1 MTPQQIALVQQS
13 FSKVAPISEAAA
25 VLFYDRLF
33 DVAPSVRA
41 MFPEDMTEQRK
52 KLMGMLAAVVSG
64 LSNLETILPAASA
77 LAKRHVAYGAKA
89 EHYPVVGA
97 TLLWTLEKGLGEAW
111 TPELATAWT
120 DAYGVLSGYMISKPT
135 ARRRRPPNRRCL
147 VSEPLVIVGNGMAAA
162 RLVDELA
169 KTALGRYAVAVIG
182 EEPRLAYNRVL
193 LSSVLAGETGSHE
206 IELRPADWWRHRGV
220 TVRYGYRVTEIDTGR
235 RELKIAG
242 EESMEY
248 SKLVLATGST
258 PLRLNVPG
266 ADLAGVHT
274 FRDTRDVD
282 LLLTLAAAKKR
293 VVVVGGGLLGLEAA
307 YGLAKA
313 GAPVTLLHLMDRL
326 MERQL
331 DGPAA
336 DLLKT
341 LVERKGIRILL
352 NASTARIHGERHVEA
367 VELADGS
374 RIEADAVIFAAG
386 IRPNIALAKE
396 AGIAVNRG
404 IVVNDEMQ
412 TASPDIYALGEC
424 AEHRGTCYGLVEP
437 AYEQARVLARHL
449 GGRPAAYQGS
459 VVSTNL
465 KVSGVSVFSAG
476 DFMGGEGSESLV
488 LTDRRRGTYKKL
500 VIADGCL
507 TGAVLIGDTA
517 DALWYLEL
525 IRTREKIAGIRADM
539 MFGRALALPSKA
551 A

>member
-1 MTPQQIALVQQS
+1 M
-13 FSKVAPISEAAA
+13 
-25 VLFYDRLF
+25 
-33 DVAPSVRA
+33 
-41 MFPEDMTEQRK
+41 
-52 KLMGMLAAVVSG
+52 
-64 LSNLETILPAASA
+64 
-77 LAKRHVAYGAKA
+77 
-89 EHYPVVGA
+89 
-97 TLLWTLEKGLGEAW
+97 
-111 TPELATAWT
+111 
-120 DAYGVLSGYMISKPT
+120 
-135 ARRRRPPNRRCL
+135 
-147 VSEPLVIVGNGMAAA
+147 SEPLVIVGNGMAAA

-169 KTALGRYAVAVIG
+169 KTSLGRYAVAVIG

-235 RELKIAG
+235 RELKIEG
-242 EESMEY
+242 EESVEY

-266 ADLAGVHT
+266 ADLTGVHT

-331 DGPAA
+331 DLPAA

-352 NASTARIHGERHVEA
+352 NASTARIHGDGHVEA
-367 VELADGS
+367 VELADGT

-386 IRPNIALAKE
+386 IRPNVALAKE

-449 GGRPAAYQGS
+449 AGRPAAYQGS

-476 DFMGGEGSESLV
+476 DFMGGDGSESLV

-500 VIADGCL
+500 VIADGRL
-507 TGAVLIGDTA
+507 TGAVLIGDTV

-525 IRTREKIAGIRADM
+525 IRNRDKVAAIRTDM
-539 MFGRALALPSKA
+539 MFGRALARPSKA

>member
-1 MTPQQIALVQQS
+1 M
-13 FSKVAPISEAAA
+13 
-25 VLFYDRLF
+25 
-33 DVAPSVRA
+33 
-41 MFPEDMTEQRK
+41 
-52 KLMGMLAAVVSG
+52 
-64 LSNLETILPAASA
+64 
-77 LAKRHVAYGAKA
+77 
-89 EHYPVVGA
+89 
-97 TLLWTLEKGLGEAW
+97 
-111 TPELATAWT
+111 
-120 DAYGVLSGYMISKPT
+120 
-135 ARRRRPPNRRCL
+135 NRRCL

-169 KTALGRYAVAVIG
+169 KTSLGRYAVAVIG

-235 RELKIAG
+235 RELKIEG

-258 PLRLNVPG
+258 PLRLNVSG

-331 DGPAA
+331 DLPAA

-352 NASTARIHGERHVEA
+352 NASTARIHGEGHVEA

-386 IRPNIALAKE
+386 IRPNVALAKD

-412 TASPDIYALGEC
+412 TGSPDIYALGEC
-424 AEHRGTCYGLVEP
+424 AEHRGICYGLVEP

-449 GGRPAAYQGS
+449 AGRPASYQGS

-500 VIADGCL
+500 VIADGRL
-507 TGAVLIGDTA
+507 TGAVLIGDTI

-525 IRTREKIAGIRADM
+525 IRNREKVVAIRTDM
-539 MFGRALALPSKA
+539 MFGRALARPSKA

>member
-1 MTPQQIALVQQS
+1 M
-13 FSKVAPISEAAA
+13 
-25 VLFYDRLF
+25 
-33 DVAPSVRA
+33 
-41 MFPEDMTEQRK
+41 
-52 KLMGMLAAVVSG
+52 
-64 LSNLETILPAASA
+64 
-77 LAKRHVAYGAKA
+77 
-89 EHYPVVGA
+89 
-97 TLLWTLEKGLGEAW
+97 
-111 TPELATAWT
+111 
-120 DAYGVLSGYMISKPT
+120 
-135 ARRRRPPNRRCL
+135 NRRCV

-235 RELKIAG
+235 RELKIEG

-248 SKLVLATGST
+248 SKLVLAVGST

-282 LLLTLAAAKKR
+282 LLLTLAAARKR

-331 DGPAA
+331 DASAA

-352 NASTARIHGERHVEA
+352 NASTARIHGEGHVQA

-386 IRPNIALAKE
+386 IRPNIALAKD

-412 TASPDIYALGEC
+412 TVSPDIYALGEC

-449 GGRPAAYQGS
+449 AGRPAAYQGS

-488 LTDRRRGTYKKL
+488 LSDRRRGTYKKL
-500 VIADGCL
+500 VISDGRL
-507 TGAVLIGDTA
+507 TGAVLIGDTV

-525 IRTREKIAGIRADM
+525 IRNRDKVAAIRTDM
-539 MFGRALALPSKA
+539 MFGRALARPSKA

>member
-1 MTPQQIALVQQS
+1 M
-13 FSKVAPISEAAA
+13 
-25 VLFYDRLF
+25 
-33 DVAPSVRA
+33 
-41 MFPEDMTEQRK
+41 
-52 KLMGMLAAVVSG
+52 
-64 LSNLETILPAASA
+64 
-77 LAKRHVAYGAKA
+77 
-89 EHYPVVGA
+89 
-97 TLLWTLEKGLGEAW
+97 
-111 TPELATAWT
+111 
-120 DAYGVLSGYMISKPT
+120 
-135 ARRRRPPNRRCL
+135 
-147 VSEPLVIVGNGMAAA
+147 SEPLVIVGNGMAAA

-206 IELRPADWWRHRGV
+206 IELRPAGWWRDRGV
-220 TVRYGYRVTEIDTGR
+220 TVRYGYRVSEIDVGR

-282 LLLTLAAAKKR
+282 LLLTLAAARKR

-331 DGPAA
+331 DAPAA

-352 NASTARIHGERHVEA
+352 NAATARIHGDGHVQA

-374 RIEADAVIFAAG
+374 RIAADAVIFAAG
-386 IRPNIALAKE
+386 IKPNVALAKE

-404 IVVNDEMQ
+404 VVVNDVMQ
-412 TASPDIYALGEC
+412 TSASDIFALGEC

-449 GGRPAAYQGS
+449 AGRPAAYQGS

-488 LTDRRRGTYKKL
+488 LSDRRRGTYKKL
-500 VIADGCL
+500 VIADGRL
-507 TGAVLIGDTA
+507 TGAVLIGDTI

-525 IRTREKIAGIRADM
+525 IRNRDKVASIRTDM
-539 MFGRALALPSKA
+539 MFGRALAQPSKA

>member
-1 MTPQQIALVQQS
+1 M
-13 FSKVAPISEAAA
+13 
-25 VLFYDRLF
+25 
-33 DVAPSVRA
+33 
-41 MFPEDMTEQRK
+41 
-52 KLMGMLAAVVSG
+52 
-64 LSNLETILPAASA
+64 
-77 LAKRHVAYGAKA
+77 
-89 EHYPVVGA
+89 
-97 TLLWTLEKGLGEAW
+97 
-111 TPELATAWT
+111 
-120 DAYGVLSGYMISKPT
+120 
-135 ARRRRPPNRRCL
+135 
-147 VSEPLVIVGNGMAAA
+147 SEPLVIVGNGMAAA

-352 NASTARIHGERHVEA
+352 NASTARIHGERQVEA
-367 VELADGS
+367 IELADGS

-386 IRPNIALAKE
+386 IRPNIALAKD

-437 AYEQARVLARHL
+437 AYDQARVLARHL

-476 DFMGGEGSESLV
+476 DFMGGEGSESLL

-507 TGAVLIGDTA
+507 TGAVLIGATA